1 MESTVMLASIRKF
14 AEKNLSRQILRN
26 IALIY
31 LLFILLVNVLRDS
44 IQGVETSLL
53 TLMITM
59 GLVLAWALAVSEI
72 EEWKTGLIAFLSGG
86 TILVIRIGRL
96 GDLIFSLF
104 REMWGLG
111 SQTLSYLSGHGEIT
125 RSDAIPAGISELG
138 SRIATLG
145 SRLGVWILSL
155 FRGKPIYDPV
165 ATAFIWGIFVWLI
178 AVWAMWITIRHK
190 KPLWGI
196 IPTLVLTSLSL
207 VYTGTSVYN
216 LVPMLGIMIG
226 LVIMGRYDAHE
237 NQWKSEQIKFAG
249 IIRER
254 MVFLAV
260 IMAVALMLFA
270 AISPSITIR
279 GIVDFIDRITS
290 DHVNEDDL
298 VRSLGLE
305 PVGKEGAVSVL
316 DNRQS
321 GGLPNR
327 HLIGSGEEL
336 GTQLVMIIQVQDLSG
351 PSLEEIDPAEQVYY
365 WRSLT
370 YDQYVSR
377 GWVSRDSII
386 REYAPGQRT
395 LSNWSDT
402 YQIIRQ
408 KVDTVEDLDGL
419 LFSAGIPLSADQ
431 DFEIAWRVQNTN
443 EWTFDIFGASLE
455 AESYIVDSLQP
466 RASIEELQEAG
477 QDYPQWIRNRYLG
490 LPPTVPDRV
499 IGLARDITA
508 TEPNPYD
515 RALAIEG
522 FLRRFPYTLDLP
534 QPPMERD
541 ITDYFLFS
549 AKRGYCDYYATAMVV
564 LSRAAGL
571 PARLVTGYIGGY
583 YDPNL
588 DAYLVTADLAHAW
601 PEIYFPEYGW
611 IIFEPTGGRSEI
623 ERPEGPIPK
632 FAQDYPTAFDPL
644 VQEKEPLPVNL
655 WLVGLGFLIGIPL
668 IGFLVYLADDLYLKR
683 MVPDKQFQRVF
694 RRVYRYARWLGLDT
708 KPGDTPHEFSTKL
721 IHQLTQFGR
730 GSKQAEWLLYGS
742 HIIREITRQYY
753 LVLYSPDQGAGINSQ
768 ETAILF
774 RDLRSRLWY
783 LWLLIKAYP
792 YRIPR
797 FFLWDSAPMLIS
809 SKPNKS

>member
-1 MESTVMLASIRKF
+1 MLASIRRF
-14 AEKNLSRQILRN
+14 TEKNLSGQILRN
-26 IALIY
+26 IVLIY

-59 GLVLAWALAVSEI
+59 GLILAWALAISEI
-72 EEWKTGLIAFLSGG
+72 KNWKTGLIAFLSGG
-86 TILVIRIGRL
+86 TILMIRVGRL
-96 GDLIFSLF
+96 GNLIFSLF
-104 REMWGLG
+104 REMWDLG
-111 SQTLSYLSGHGEIT
+111 SQTLSYLTRQGEIP

-138 SRIATLG
+138 SRIVTLG

-155 FRGKPIYDPV
+155 FRGNPIYDPV
-165 ATAFIWGIFVWLI
+165 ATAFIWGIFIWLI

-190 KPLWGI
+190 KPLWGV

-216 LVPMLGIMIG
+216 LVPMLGIMMG
-226 LVIMGRYDAHE
+226 LVVMGRYDAHE
-237 NQWKSEQIKFAG
+237 DQWKSEQIKFAG

-254 MVFLAV
+254 MLFFSVL
-260 IMAVALMLFA
+260 MAVVLMLFA
-270 AISPSITIR
+270 TISPSITIR
-279 GIVDFIDRITS
+279 SIVDFIDRITS
-290 DHVNEDDL
+290 DNISEDDL

-305 PVGKEGAVSVL
+305 PVGREGRVSVL
-316 DNRQS
+316 DSRQS

-336 GTQLVMIIQVQDLSG
+336 GTELVMIIQVQDLSG
-351 PSLEEIDPAEQVYY
+351 PDLDEIDPTEQVYY

-377 GWVSRDSII
+377 GWVSRDSSD
-386 REYAPGQRT
+386 REYKPGERT
-395 LSNWSDT
+395 LSSWSDT

-408 KVDTVEDLDGL
+408 KVDTVKNLNGL

-431 DFEIAWRVQNTN
+431 EFEVAWRVQNTN
-443 EWTFDIFGASLE
+443 AWTFDIFGASLE
-455 AESYIVDSLQP
+455 AETYTVDSLQP
-466 RASIEELQEAG
+466 RGSLEELQEAG
-477 QDYPQWIRNRYLG
+477 QDYPQWIQNRYLG

-508 TEPNPYD
+508 TEPNPYE
-515 RALAIEG
+515 RALAIES

-564 LSRAAGL
+564 LARAAGL

-623 ERPEGPIPK
+623 DRPEGPIPK
-632 FAQDYPTAFDPL
+632 FDQDYSSSFDPL
-644 VQEKEPLPVNL
+644 VPEKDFLPANW
-655 WLVGLGFLIGIPL
+655 WLFGLGFLVAIPL
-668 IGFLVYLADDLYLKR
+668 IGFLIYLADDLYLKR
-683 MVPDKQFQRVF
+683 MTPEKQLQRVF
-694 RRVYRYARWLGLDT
+694 RRIYRYARWLGLDT
-708 KPGDTPHEFSTKL
+708 KPGDTPREFSNKL
-721 IHQLTQFGR
+721 IHQLKQYGR
-730 GSKQAEWLLYGS
+730 GSKQAEWILYGLS
-742 HIIREITRQYY
+742 LIHI
-753 LVLYSPDQGAGINSQ
+753 
-768 ETAILF
+768 
-774 RDLRSRLWY
+774 
-783 LWLLIKAYP
+783 
-792 YRIPR
+792 
-797 FFLWDSAPMLIS
+797 
-809 SKPNKS
+809 

>member
-1 MESTVMLASIRKF
+1 MLASLQSFTKKHF
-14 AEKNLSRQILRN
+14 SGQILRN
-26 IALIY
+26 IVLIY
-31 LLFILLVNVLRDS
+31 MLFILLVNVLRDS

-53 TLMITM
+53 TLMITS
-59 GLVLAWALAVSEI
+59 GLLLAWALAIYKVA
-72 EEWKTGLIAFLSGG
+72 EWKTGLIALLSGG
-86 TILVIRIGRL
+86 TILMIRVGRL
-96 GDLIFSLF
+96 GDLILSLF
-104 REMWGLG
+104 QEIWRLG
-111 SQTLSYLSGHGEIT
+111 SQTISYLFRQGEIP
-125 RSDAIPAGISELG
+125 RSTAIPVGISELG

-155 FRGKPIYDPV
+155 FRGKPVFDPV

-226 LVIMGRYDAHE
+226 LEVMGRYDAHE
-237 NQWKSEQIKFAG
+237 DRWKSEKIKFAG

-254 MVFLAV
+254 MLFFSVV
-260 IMAVALMLFA
+260 MAVVLMIFA
-270 AISPSITIR
+270 TISPSITIR
-279 GIVDFIDRITS
+279 SIVDYIERITS
-290 DHVNEDDL
+290 DNISEDDL

-316 DNRQS
+316 DSRQS

-327 HLIGSGEEL
+327 HLIGTGEEL
-336 GTQLVMIIQVQDLSG
+336 GSELVMIIQVQELSDPG
-351 PSLEEIDPAEQVYY
+351 LDEIDPADQMYY
-365 WRSLT
+365 WRGLT

-377 GWVSRDSII
+377 GWVSRDSVD
-386 REYAPGQRT
+386 RDYEPGEKT
-395 LSNWSDT
+395 LSGWLDT

-408 KVDTVEDLDGL
+408 KVAYVEDLNGL
-419 LFSAGIPLSADQ
+419 LFSAGIPLSTDQ
-431 DFEIAWRVQNTN
+431 DFEVAWRVQNTN
-443 EWTFDIFGASLE
+443 DWTFDIFGASLQ
-455 AESYIVDSLQP
+455 ADTYIADSLQP
-466 RASIEELQEAG
+466 RASLDELQEAG
-477 QDYPQWIRNRYLG
+477 QDYPQWIINRYLG

-508 TEPNPYD
+508 TEPTPYA
-515 RALAIEG
+515 RALAIET

-534 QPPMERD
+534 QPPYDRD

-549 AKRGYCDYYATAMVV
+549 AQRGYCDYYATAMVV

-601 PEIYFPEYGW
+601 PEIYFPGYGW

-623 ERPEGPIPK
+623 DRPEGPIPK
-632 FAQDYPTAFDPL
+632 FTQEYSASFDPL
-644 VQEKEPLPVNL
+644 VPENEPLQVKW
-655 WLVGLGFLIGIPL
+655 WLIIFSLVVGVPL
-668 IGFLVYLADDLYLKR
+668 IGFLVYIADDFFLLHADPQKGL
-683 MVPDKQFQRVF
+683 QRVF
-694 RRVYRYARWLGLDT
+694 RRIYRHARWTGLPT
-708 KPGDTPHEFSTKL
+708 QPGETPRAFSVNL
-721 IHQLTQFGR
+721 IRRLYQYGK

-742 HIIREITRQYY
+742 DIIREITRIYY
-753 LVLYSPDQGAGINSQ
+753 LVLYSPDQGAGISGRDI
-768 ETAILF
+768 AFLF
-774 RDLRSRLWY
+774 RDLRARLWY
-783 LWLLIKAYP
+783 LWLLTKAYP
-792 YRIPR
+792 YRIAR
-797 FFLWDSAPMLIS
+797 FFIWDSAPMIIS
-809 SKPNKS
+809 SKPTKT